1 MIDIAEIQAQSDKKK
16 VYIETYG
23 CQMNVYD
30 SELVAG
36 IMKNMEY
43 EMTDRFEEADAIF
56 LNTCAIREN
65 AEQRVWGQLTRFK
78 RLKDEKPDLVIG
90 VLGCMAKHM
99 EEEIHKKRPYVNL
112 VLGPDSYRSLP
123 ELLRPKTEVAF
134 VPTSAI
140 GVLSQPVD
148 EFSDFR
154 MPELHIDTRLSRTEV
169 YEHVAPMR
177 LGGVTAWIAV
187 MRGCDNFCTFC
198 VVPFTR
204 GRERSRTIQSVVEEA
219 TRAVDEGYSEVCL
232 LGQNVN
238 SYRDV
243 HGDFAD
249 LMAAVSDVKGVRRI
263 RFTSPHPKDF
273 PERLLRLIA
282 ERQNICKHVHMP
294 VQSGSNRIL
303 DLMNRTYT
311 CGEYVDLIAK
321 TRALVSDV
329 AITTDVI
336 VGFPSESESDHRA
349 TLDLFEKVGFDS
361 AFTFAYSARPG
372 TKAFLMPDDVPLDV
386 KKSRL
391 QEIIQ
396 LQRRITSDKLRSE
409 VGKTQEV
416 LVEGISRK
424 SDMRLTSRT
433 DKSHVVII
441 PRQSLKPGDYATVR
455 IVRVDGYT
463 LFGDP
468 L

>member
-1 MIDIAEIQAQSDKKK
+1 MIQSPDIVTSSRRKK

-36 IMKNMEY
+36 IMNGMDY
-43 EMTDRFEEADAIF
+43 ELTERYEDADAIF

-78 RLKDEKPDLVIG
+78 QLKESKPHLVIG
-90 VLGCMAKHM
+90 VLGCMAKHL
-99 EEEIHKKRPYVNL
+99 EEEIHKKRPYVNV
-112 VLGPDSYRSLP
+112 VLGPDSYRRLP
-123 ELLRPKTEVAF
+123 EILGFKQD
-134 VPTSAI
+134 S
-140 GVLSQPVD
+140 PVISPD
-148 EFSDFR
+148 AVGIRSVEEFSDFR
-154 MPELHIDTRLSRTEV
+154 VPELQMDTRLSRTEV
-169 YEHVAPMR
+169 YEKIDPLR
-177 LGGVTAWIAV
+177 FSPVTAWIAV

-204 GRERSRTIQSVVEEA
+204 GRERSRSIKSVVEEA
-219 TRAVDEGYSEVCL
+219 TRAVDKGYTEVCL

-238 SYRDV
+238 SYRDE
-243 HGDFAD
+243 GADFCD
-249 LMAAVSDVKGVRRI
+249 LMAAVSDIPGIRRI

-282 ERQNICKHVHMP
+282 EKDNICKHVHMP

-311 CGEYVDLIAK
+311 REEYLDLIER
-321 TRALVSDV
+321 TRALIPDV

-336 VGFPSESESDHRA
+336 AGFPTETESDHRE
-349 TLDLFEKVGFDS
+349 TIDLFDRVGFDA

-372 TKAFLMPDDVPLDV
+372 TKAYSIPDDVSDDV
-386 KKSRL
+386 KKRRL

-396 LQRRITSDKLRSE
+396 LQRSRSSE
-409 VGKTQEV
+409 KIAREIGRVRDV
-416 LVEGISRK
+416 LVEGVSRK
-424 SDMRLTSRT
+424 SDGCLTART
-433 DKSHVVII
+433 DKSYVVII
-441 PRQSLKPGDYATVR
+441 PRKSYRPGDYVTVKIR
-455 IVRVDGYT
+455 RADGHT

-468 L
+468 LS